1 VTQKK
6 QGLVLLIFG
15 LFLIALFSGWRF
27 YNARILSFEGQV
39 PEIAAKEGYRPVSIK
54 ILSVRLS
61 LDISEGA
68 IVDGVWQIS
77 KVGASHLNV
86 SANPGEGGNIVI
98 YGHNKNSLFGPIR
111 WIEKGAEIEIND
123 ENGNKYSYVV
133 SETLEVSPDKIE
145 YVLPK
150 NEEILT
156 LYTCSGFLDSKRYIV
171 IARPKS

>member
-1 VTQKK
+1 MTQKK

-86 SANPGEGGNIVI
+86 SANPG
-98 YGHNKNSLFGPIR
+98 
-111 WIEKGAEIEIND
+111 
-123 ENGNKYSYVV
+123 
-133 SETLEVSPDKIE
+133 
-145 YVLPK
+145 
-150 NEEILT
+150 
-156 LYTCSGFLDSKRYIV
+156 
-171 IARPKS
+171 

>member
-1 VTQKK
+1 M
-6 QGLVLLIFG
+6 
-15 LFLIALFSGWRF
+15 
-27 YNARILSFEGQV
+27 
-39 PEIAAKEGYRPVSIK
+39 
-54 ILSVRLS
+54 RLS

>member
-1 VTQKK
+1 M
-6 QGLVLLIFG
+6 
-15 LFLIALFSGWRF
+15 
-27 YNARILSFEGQV
+27 
-39 PEIAAKEGYRPVSIK
+39 
-54 ILSVRLS
+54 
-61 LDISEGA
+61 
-68 IVDGVWQIS
+68 
-77 KVGASHLNV
+77 
-86 SANPGEGGNIVI
+86 
-98 YGHNKNSLFGPIR
+98 FGPIR